1 MREIYIDI
9 SKDSGNSITTIQ
21 GNNNNKVYKLIVT
34 DNNKRLDLTGKSVKM
49 AYVNTYGNGDIIEGL
64 QITNAV
70 QGEISL
76 PITNILTKQDGNY
89 GCQLAIYNSSG
100 FLEHTGSFSLIVKEN
115 LFNKISSGLL
125 KTTTYQKL
133 ISILEKS
140 EEMVAN
146 LHDAREVNSS
156 LSNNINSGT
165 NLNTN
170 LSGNIK
176 EGNSLNTALT
186 KNKQDAAVKNTELN
200 KSLEETKKY
209 IDGLDGSQNIP
220 QIRLDVTELQNG
232 LKANQSLEYQGSNI
246 TCNNTLEGRTEGM
259 ELRGRTL
266 QNLNAKE
273 TYSFNSDPVN
283 DGRYTIIEQKSN
295 SVVIDIKKELGSWR
309 YFSCGT
315 VNKSLFKPN
324 TKYTIIGNFKNV
336 NRISL
341 QTGNAAHALTDANWI
356 TNNKAVLTTKDSL
369 ITIPDDA
376 TIVVYIFIG
385 SSQSGET
392 FAKDIMILEGD
403 WTNKETPQHFEGIKS
418 VGEAEINLLEE
429 SQIVDGYIT
438 KEGSQYK
445 FITGS
450 NTSTAII
457 PCDPN
462 TTYTIIKENSTDRF
476 SIGVRDS
483 PIENGS
489 IVDILKELYTTSS
502 VITVTTPSYAHYLAV
517 YLTKNTTNEPVGKV
531 GIYKS
536 ATGFEWRPKGK
547 IKISSLSTG
556 KNILKPLKNYSTI
569 TGLNLNNLL
578 KNGVQYTVTNNKNQ
592 LVKIAEFKD
601 ASTFLGQSASGK
613 FTFTFDNSKQQKLY
627 IWKKYDGQVAELF
640 TNEDIDFVMIEEGTG
655 TIFEHYKEDRKEI
668 LLNQPLI
675 GLSNTF
681 DRIFEKDGKVVLEQ
695 NIDKDIFN
703 GDENWILYQNN
714 SEVTERF
721 GLILPKMKR
730 ESFQKILCDKFENQT
745 NKNASNDMEY
755 VFAYER
761 NGQSEIQIRINK
773 NKLATQDVN
782 GFKKWLQANPVTV
795 YYQRASAIITELNIK
810 DLDLSVFQDVT
821 HIMSTNS
828 IPAEF
833 KFKIASNIGSILQQQ
848 SKNINDLYKII
859 DEILVPQVTSNTL
872 DIELLKN
879 K

>member
-49 AYVNTYGNGDIIEGL
+49 AYVNTFGDGDIIEGL
-64 QITNAV
+64 QIINAV

-115 LFNKISSGLL
+115 LFNRISSGLL

-165 NLNTN
+165 NLDTN

-176 EGNSLNTALT
+176 EGNSLNAALT

-200 KSLEETKKY
+200 KSLEKTKKY

-220 QIRLDVTELQNG
+220 QIRMDITELQNG
-232 LKANQSLEYQGSNI
+232 LKANQSLEYEGYNV

-266 QNLNAKE
+266 QNLISYSKTWRATGWNNFVPKIDMLKVNTDYTIL
-273 TYSFNSDPVN
+273 TYVSNNTFNS
-283 DGRYTIIEQKSN
+283 TINIAC
-295 SVVIDIKKELGSWR
+295 D
-309 YFSCGT
+309 
-315 VNKSLFKPN
+315 
-324 TKYTIIGNFKNV
+324 
-336 NRISL
+336 
-341 QTGNAAHALTDANWI
+341 
-356 TNNKAVLTTKDSL
+356 TNNNSTQFISPNLAIPQGFNGVLAHKARTKDSFDDVRYSL
-369 ITIPDDA
+369 YSIHDPNIITGSLEIKIVIMEGYHNYIPS
-376 TIVVYIFIG
+376 Y
-385 SSQSGET
+385 
-392 FAKDIMILEGD
+392 
-403 WTNKETPQHFEGIKS
+403 FEGIKS
-418 VGEAEINLLEE
+418 VGEDEINLLEE

-462 TTYTIIKENSTDRF
+462 TTYTIVKETSTDRF
-476 SIGVRDS
+476 AVGVRDS

-489 IVDILKELYTTSS
+489 IVDVLKEVYTTSS
-502 VITVTTPSYAHYLAV
+502 VITVTTPSYARYIAV
-517 YLTKNTTNEPVGKV
+517 YLTKNITNEPVGKV

-536 ATGFEWRPKGK
+536 VNSFQWSPYNKA
-547 IKISSLSTG
+547 KISTLSTG
-556 KNILKPLKNYSTI
+556 KNLVENKFILNRTLASDGTTAVDYYADRFTTEDYSI
-569 TGLNLNNLL
+569 INIGDYIISCSRNF
-578 KNGVQYTVTNNKNQ
+578 NGVY
-592 LVKIAEFKD
+592 IAEYDCNKKFIVRNFI
-601 ASTFLGQSASGK
+601 SQGNK
-613 FTFTFDNSKQQKLY
+613 FTINNIKTCY
-627 IWKKYDGQVAELF
+627 IRVSILGVTDFENLTLQVEKGNTRTSF
-640 TNEDIDFVMIEEGTG
+640 EPYRED
-655 TIFEHYKEDRKEI
+655 KKEI
-668 LLNQPLI
+668 LLNQPLRALTN
-675 GLSNTF
+675 GLS
-681 DRIFEKDGKVVLEQ
+681 DRIFERDGKVVLEK
-695 NIDKDIFN
+695 NIHKYIFN
-703 GDENWILYQNN
+703 GTENWTQVSYSAKALVLQLDISEKLMGVSSGQQKYFISNYNIRSDERWNVDDWKELAPIAFNTTNKLGKIEILISKEKLTSIDGIDTFKNMIRDNNLILYLPL
-714 SEVTERF
+714 SE
-721 GLILPKMKR
+721 P
-730 ESFQKILCDKFENQT
+730 
-745 NKNASNDMEY
+745 
-755 VFAYER
+755 
-761 NGQSEIQIRINK
+761 
-773 NKLATQDVN
+773 
-782 GFKKWLQANPVTV
+782 
-795 YYQRASAIITELNIK
+795 IITELTNIK

-821 HIMSTNS
+821 HIMSINS
-828 IPAEF
+828 IPAEL

-848 SKNINDLYKII
+848 SKNINDLYRLI
-859 DEILVPQVTSNTL
+859 DEILVPQITNNTL